1 MDYHDE
7 DGGPEHAAIQSILEM
22 LDDKGGELMRAKH
35 GPKEEHPVGAG
46 HVVTVEIKPHGG
58 APEGSK
64 KEEAD
69 ESLSEEMLESLLGE
83 DDGDEKE

>member
-1 MDYHDE
+1 MDYNDE
-7 DGGPEHAAIQSILEM
+7 DGGPEHSAIQSILDM

-35 GPKEEHPVGAG
+35 GPKEEHPAGG

-64 KEEAD
+64 EHEGD
-69 ESLSEEMLESLLGE
+69 ESLSEEMLEQLLGDE
-83 DDGDEKE
+83 DEGAEKE